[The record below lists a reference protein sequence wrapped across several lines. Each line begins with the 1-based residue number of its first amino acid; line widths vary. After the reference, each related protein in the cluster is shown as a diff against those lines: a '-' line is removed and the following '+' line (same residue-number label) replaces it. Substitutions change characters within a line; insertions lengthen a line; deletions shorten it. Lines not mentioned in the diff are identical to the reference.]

1 MYQYGYVVKNEG
13 SATDSEL
20 ERKLKT
26 VLSYIREHYTE
37 TMSIEEL
44 AGVCHFSQAHFMSFF
59 KKFAGMTCVE
69 YINHYRLSRVAAA
82 LAQSD
87 QPVMEAAMENGF
99 HNISYFNKL
108 FRKEFGVTPREYRTE
123 AGKPAKQ

>member
-1 MYQYGYVVKNEG
+1 M
-13 SATDSEL
+13 
-20 ERKLKT
+20 
-26 VLSYIREHYTE
+26 
-37 TMSIEEL
+37 
-44 AGVCHFSQAHFMSFF
+44 
-59 KKFAGMTCVE
+59 E